1 MKNER
6 KINYMFIDY
15 GEINKLSHR
24 IDCTITEADFNT
36 NCPNPYRIDCAA
48 GDIHRFLI
56 NAGGNIYGVKH

>member
-1 MKNER
+1 
-6 KINYMFIDY
+6 MFIDY